1 MPRIH
6 VCFIEATDDQDIRPS
21 IEKLTNVILLN
32 VRSIARDIHEL
43 NPVQSYRESVIQ
55 MIQVN
60 AVVVI
65 RMNNKRVLSGQR

>member
-6 VCFIEATDDQDIRPS
+6 VCFIKATDDQDIRPS

-32 VRSIARDIHEL
+32 VLSIAGDIHEL
-43 NPVQSYRESVIQ
+43 NPVQSYRKSVIQ

-60 AVVVI
+60 AVVVV